1 MKPLYAKTSRYIIR
15 QEFRQECSGMIAER
29 ALKTLEYDKVREQV
43 ASFCT
48 SSLGKNAIEQLI
60 PETDYEKVQELL
72 EEMDEGLSILRVKG
86 NVPMGGIF
94 DVRPSAKRAQIGGI
108 LSPMELME
116 IASTIRASRILRNFI
131 EDLEGEGEIKI
142 PHFTERKEQMPVLTP
157 LQREINDCID
167 ENGTVLDSAST
178 ALRSIRQ
185 SLRSEESK
193 VRQKLESLTRGSNAG
208 KMLSDAIVTIRN
220 DRYVLP
226 VKQEYRTHYGGIV
239 HDQSSSGQTLFI
251 EPEAV
256 VQANNEIQRL
266 KVKEKAEIERILQM
280 LSAKVQEVAH
290 DLFILVSIL
299 GDIDVILAKGKYGQA
314 NKCTKPTMN
323 KEGYIRLVRA
333 RHPLISREDAVP
345 NTIEFG
351 KDITAIVITGPN
363 TGGKTVTLKTVGL
376 CTLMAQSGL
385 PVPALDGSEL
395 AVFDQL
401 FADIGDEQ
409 SIEQSLSTFSS
420 HMVNIVDILSKFDS
434 NSLVLFDELGAGTD
448 PQEGAALAISILDEA
463 VGRGARVMATTHYP
477 ELKAYG
483 YNRPGV
489 VNASVEFDIE
499 TLSPTYRLLI
509 GVPGRSNA
517 FEISKRLGLQ
527 DSIIDQAKSYTGSD
541 RHEVESMIASL
552 EESRRRSEREAD
564 EAHAL
569 LEEAQNLRDELEER
583 LKTYDEKKENLEKKA
598 KDKAHKIVDE
608 AKKEAEEVI
617 AELRKM
623 RENASKVVKEH
634 ELIDAKKRLDEAAP
648 VENKVLKKQAQ
659 IRERANNLKAGDEV
673 KVLSYGQKGTL
684 LEKVS
689 DHEWVVQIGILKM
702 KLEDSDLQYVKPEK
716 EKQTAIMTNVRNRN
730 SHVKLELD
738 LRGER
743 YEDAI
748 LKTEKYIDDALLA
761 NYSRVSIIHG
771 KGTGALRQGIQSFL
785 KGHKRVKSFRFGEAG
800 EGGFGV
806 TVVELK

>member
-1 MKPLYAKTSRYIIR
+1 
-15 QEFRQECSGMIAER
+15 MIAER

-43 ASFCT
+43 AKFCT
-48 SSLGKNAIEQLI
+48 SSLGKSAIEQLI
-60 PETDYEKVQELL
+60 PETDFDTVVELL

-94 DVRPSAKRAQIGGI
+94 DVRPQSKRAQIGGM
-108 LSPMELME
+108 LSPIELME
-116 IASTIRASRILRNFI
+116 IASTIRAARILRNFI
-131 EDLEGEGEIKI
+131 EDIEQEEDITI
-142 PHFTERKEQMPVLTP
+142 PHFIERKEQMPILTA
-157 LQREINDCID
+157 LQHEINDCID
-167 ENGTVLDSAST
+167 DNGAVLDSAST
-178 ALRSIRQ
+178 ILRSIRQ
-185 SLRSEESK
+185 SLRAEEAK
-193 VRQKLESLTRGSNAG
+193 VRQKLESLTRGSNAT

-220 DRYVLP
+220 DRFVIP
-226 VKQEYRTHYGGIV
+226 VKQEYRGHYGGIV

-251 EPEAV
+251 EPESV

-266 KVKEKAEIERILQM
+266 KVKEKAEIERILLE

-290 DLFILVSIL
+290 DLFVLVQIL

-314 NKCTKPTMN
+314 NKCTKPKMN
-323 KEGYIRLVRA
+323 QEGYIRLVRA
-333 RHPLISREDAVP
+333 RHPLISIEEAVP
-345 NTIEFG
+345 NTIDFG
-351 KDITAIVITGPN
+351 SDITAIVITGPN

-376 CTLMAQSGL
+376 CTLMAQAGL

-420 HMVNIVDILSKFDS
+420 HMVNIVDILGKFDAR
-434 NSLVLFDELGAGTD
+434 SLVLFDELGAGTD
-448 PQEGAALAISILDEA
+448 PQEGAALAISILDEV

-517 FEISKRLGLQ
+517 FEISKRLGLKE
-527 DSIIDQAKSYTGSD
+527 SIIQQARSFTGSD

-564 EAHAL
+564 EAHVL
-569 LEEAQNLRDELEER
+569 LEEAQQLHEQLEER
-583 LKTYDEKKENLEKKA
+583 LRIYDEKKEALEKKA
-598 KDKAHKIVDE
+598 KEKARKIIDE
-608 AKKEAEEVI
+608 AKKESEKVI
-617 AELRKM
+617 AELREM
-623 RENASKVVKEH
+623 RANASKVVKEH
-634 ELIDAKKRLDEAAP
+634 ELIEAKKKLDAAAP
-648 VENKVLKKQAQ
+648 QENQVLKKQAQ
-659 IRERANNLKAGDEV
+659 IRERAQNLKIGDEV
-673 KVLSYGQKGTL
+673 KVLSYGQKGIL
-684 LEKVS
+684 IEKVS
-689 DHEWVVQIGILKM
+689 DTEWIVQIGILKM
-702 KLEDSDLQYVKPEK
+702 KLEESDLQYVTPEK
-716 EKQTAIMTNVRNRN
+716 EKQTVVMTNVKNRN
-730 SHVKLELD
+730 GHVKLELD

-743 YEDAI
+743 YEEAI
-748 LKTEKYIDDALLA
+748 LRTEKYIDDALLA
-761 NYSRVSIIHG
+761 NYPRVSIIHG
-771 KGTGALRQGIQSFL
+771 KGTGALRQGIQNYL
-785 KGHKRVKSFRFGEAG
+785 KGHKRVKSFRYGEAG

-806 TVVELK
+806 TVIELK